1 VEALTPPESISS
13 ERATQTFVGILS
25 WCWRRPSLTGLEVLW
40 RWLYGIPALLLLR
53 YEVMQILAATP
64 LDYAALK
71 QMTLLDP
78 METAATLGKAM
89 LLLLPPVT
97 SVALWVAP
105 LLLVSWIIISSLGRT
120 IVLRRVDGR
129 LQAKPL
135 TLMLLQTVR
144 MAALCVSFVMWFLCL
159 QGAARIAVTNPIAN
173 GQEPILVLYFAI
185 AIAATLGLFSL
196 WAVVSWGFSI
206 APLRAMLHGWGA
218 GKSILQS
225 FRLGALKI
233 KLIEINLVMG
243 IVKIALLVLLTV
255 FSASPLPFEEAAS
268 REFFLLWWGAGMAVY
283 FIASDFFHVARLVA
297 YLELW
302 KTWAQKETHSV

>member
-1 VEALTPPESISS
+1 MDARTLPEPISP
-13 ERATQTFVGILS
+13 ERTTQTFVGILS
-25 WCWRRPSLTGLEVLW
+25 WCWRRPSLTGLEILW
-40 RWLYGIPALLLLR
+40 RWLYGVPALLLLR
-53 YEVMQILAATP
+53 YEVMRILAVAP

-89 LLLLPPVT
+89 LVLLPPVT
-97 SVALWVAP
+97 AVAVWVAP

-129 LQAKPL
+129 LHAKPV
-135 TLMLLQTVR
+135 TLMLLQTAR
-144 MAALCVSFVMWFLCL
+144 MVALCLSFVVWFLCL
-159 QGAARIAVTNPIAN
+159 QGAAYVTVTKPIASD
-173 GQEPILVLYFAI
+173 QEPILVLYFAL

-196 WAVVSWGFSI
+196 WAMVSWGFSI
-206 APLRAMLHGWGA
+206 APLRAMLHDWSV
-218 GKSILQS
+218 GKSLMQS

-243 IVKIALLVLLTV
+243 IVKIALLVLLMV
-255 FSASPLPFEEAAS
+255 FSASPLPFETAAT
-268 REFFLLWWGAGMAVY
+268 REFLLLWWGGVTVVY
-283 FIASDFFHVARLVA
+283 FVASDFFHVSRLVA

-302 KTWAQKETHSV
+302 KASTRKETP